1 MWWLLFPLAGFLA
14 ALPCAYYW
22 GGRGAIVMLVL
33 SVVVG
38 EGLAFA
44 ITLDPSQTDPYAL
57 SPSFRAM
64 VGILEAVLLLLG
76 AFPGCVIGYGFRP
89 APGRQKIS
97 N

>member
-14 ALPCAYYW
+14 GLPCAYYW
-22 GGRGAIVMLVL
+22 GGRGAIVMVVL

-38 EGLAFA
+38 EALAFA

-57 SPSFRAM
+57 WPSFRAM

-76 AFPGCVIGYGFRP
+76 AFPGCVIGYVLRHMP
-89 APGRQKIS
+89 DRQRIS